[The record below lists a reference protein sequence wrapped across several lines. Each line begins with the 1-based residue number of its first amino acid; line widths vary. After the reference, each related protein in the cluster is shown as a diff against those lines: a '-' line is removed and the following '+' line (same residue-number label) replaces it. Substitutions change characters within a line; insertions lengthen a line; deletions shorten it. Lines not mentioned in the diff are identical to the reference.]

1 MSPAINAFKGAV
13 CMSIVYLTASD
24 MAHMSIQEI
33 ENVTEA
39 HIQAVTEKYLRLASL
54 RKELDT
60 QMLDRYDTAIGAV
73 QDLLDCFGPEA
84 AGSTTLGDPGL
95 FHNGDPRRSRVNNTN
110 TNYGT
115 KHGFINGVSKD
126 FILERLANAAL
137 HDLNFTFTGLDVGGG
152 LYSETEDTLSAD
164 SANSVTVFTTKDT
177 LVALKNALEQGK
189 SAYSTQSEAR
199 MTAINLANNFV
210 TLSYQRQSNHNK
222 RWGDTLQSIV
232 NAF

>member
-1 MSPAINAFKGAV
+1 MSPAINAFKGV
-13 CMSIVYLTASD
+13 FCMSIVYLTASD

-60 QMLDRYDTAIGAV
+60 QMLDRYDIAIGAV

-84 AGSTTLGDPGL
+84 TGSTTLGDPTSVPASDG
-95 FHNGDPRRSRVNNTN
+95 RRSTLNNTN
-110 TNYGT
+110 TTYGT
-115 KHGFINGVSKD
+115 KSGLINGVSKD
-126 FILERLANAAL
+126 HILERLANAAL
-137 HDLNFTFTGLDVGGG
+137 FELNFTFAGLTGGG
-152 LYSETEDTLSAD
+152 LYSDAELKLT
-164 SANSVTVFTTKDT
+164 ANSVTAYATKDT
-177 LVALKNALEQGK
+177 IVALKNALEQGK

-210 TLSYQRQSNHNK
+210 TLSYQRQSNYNK